1 MGLVFKTKTDADG
14 GIERLKARLVACGNE
29 NEQLFGVEYDLTLA
43 AVMELSTVKVILL
56 LSMRLGVPAKARGH
70 SQSLRKGRKRRT
82 PGNLLGNSTGYGHS
96 SKCLRRAP
104 LK

>member
-56 LSMRLGVPAKARGH
+56 LSMRLGVPAKHGDIPKAYVKAEKEEH
-70 SQSLRKGRKRRT
+70 LEIF
-82 PGNLLGNSTGYGHS
+82 
-96 SKCLRRAP
+96 
-104 LK
+104 